1 MNFVIENRRIYF
13 KSRKKQSHVLFILG
27 SCSWKHGKES
37 FLFSLLNPSGAG
49 PTLLPLK
56 GSKNQNGIFCKSSYG
71 PTFGAGFDLFIANGA
86 NANSESYSNL
96 GQSYDGPPDANCE
109 TFLAGQRNFVVTEL
123 EVFVF
128 QAIG

>member
-1 MNFVIENRRIYF
+1 MDLRE
-13 KSRKKQSHVLFILG
+13 
-27 SCSWKHGKES
+27 
-37 FLFSLLNPSGAG
+37 
-49 PTLLPLK
+49 
-56 GSKNQNGIFCKSSYG
+56 
-71 PTFGAGFDLFIANGA
+71 FGAGFDLFIASGA
-86 NANSESYSNL
+86 NANSESCSNL